1 MSMRNEAGVGR
12 WLLVY
17 LLVAVYFGGLHGHI
31 VNNGPVAMWIV
42 LGVLIAAFFVLSY
55 RRKKTDL

>member
-1 MSMRNEAGVGR
+1 MKSEAGVGK

-17 LLVAVYFGGLHGHI
+17 LLLAVYFGGLHGHI
-31 VNNGPVAMWIV
+31 VNNGPVKSWII
-42 LGVLIAAFFVLSY
+42 LGVLIAIFFVVSY